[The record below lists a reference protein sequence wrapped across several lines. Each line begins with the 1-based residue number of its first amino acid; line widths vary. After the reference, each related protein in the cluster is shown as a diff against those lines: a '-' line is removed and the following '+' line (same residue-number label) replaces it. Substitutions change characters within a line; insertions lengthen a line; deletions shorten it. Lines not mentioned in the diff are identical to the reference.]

1 MNERIACNRY
11 AAAWGANERF
21 GSNANSLILQG
32 ISVRPPRGSGEDQ
45 WVRIESEN
53 GGTKA

>member
-11 AAAWGANERF
+11 AATLEAREKSA
-21 GSNANSLILQG
+21 SPANSLILQG
-32 ISVRPPRGSGEDQ
+32 TSVRSQRGSGADQ